1 LLLEAKIAYTGT
13 SQIATDTIIKRIA
26 KHQGLMGIRDI
37 GREGSNIDWEDRK
50 SGTGYIRS
58 SLLELIT

>member
-13 SQIATDTIIKRIA
+13 SQIATDTIIKWKA

-37 GREGSNIDWEDRK
+37 EGSNIDWEDRK
-50 SGTGYIRS
+50 SGTEYIRS